1 MATDTFMKNLINPE
15 VIGAYLDLKLRDNI
29 RFAPLAMVETDLQGT
44 PGNTITVPMWGAVK
58 DAEDVAEGAESDVDN
73 LQAYSY
79 QATIKKIVKNIG
91 ITDEAV
97 LSGHGNPVGEI
108 GDQLL
113 KAIAQKIDND
123 CLDLFKPDAKVT
135 AISPEGGLNKH
146 EMTMKTKKVKNLTV
160 EALGQA
166 QAEFFGEDLGEA
178 QVLIVAPKEYEKLR
192 RDPAFEVS
200 KDQSS
205 AVNISGV
212 VGSIYN
218 ASVIISNKLAEKNM
232 AIIVKPGAFGIEY
245 KRGTSVETDRD
256 VRRKKTLYSAD
267 THYIAYLRNLDKCG
281 IIQIETTTEPSGR
294 RATSTAK

>member
-1 MATDTFMKNLINPE
+1 MADTFMKNLINPE

-44 PGNTITVPMWGAVK
+44 PGNTITVPMWGAVA
-58 DAEDVAEGAESDVDN
+58 DAEDVAEGVESGVDN

-79 QATIKKIVKNIG
+79 QATVKKIVKNIG

-113 KAIAQKIDND
+113 KAITQKIDND
-123 CLDLFKPDAKVT
+123 CLELFKPDAKIT
-135 AISPEGGLNKH
+135 AVSPEGGANVH
-146 EMTMKTKKVKNLTV
+146 EMTMKTKTVNNLTV

-205 AVNISGV
+205 AINISGV

-218 ASVIISNKLAEKNM
+218 ASVIISNKLADKNM

-256 VRRKKTLYSAD
+256 VRSKKTLYSAD

-281 IIQIETTTEPSGR
+281 IIQITPPVTPRKATT
-294 RATSTAK
+294 ATK

>member
-1 MATDTFMKNLINPE
+1 MADTFMKNLINPE

-58 DAEDVAEGAESDVDN
+58 DAEDVAEGVESGVDN

-79 QATIKKIVKNIG
+79 QATVKKIVKNIG

-113 KAIAQKIDND
+113 KAITQKIDND
-123 CLDLFKPDAKVT
+123 CLELFKPDAKIT
-135 AISPEGGLNKH
+135 AVSPEGGANVH
-146 EMTMKTKKVKNLTV
+146 EMTMKTKTVNNLTV

-205 AVNISGV
+205 AINISGV

-218 ASVIISNKLAEKNM
+218 ASVIISNKLADKNM

-256 VRRKKTLYSAD
+256 VRSKKTLYSAD

-281 IIQIETTTEPSGR
+281 IIQITPPVTPRKATT
-294 RATSTAK
+294 ATK

>member
-1 MATDTFMKNLINPE
+1 MADTFMKNLINPE

-44 PGNTITVPMWGAVK
+44 PGNTITVPMWGAVA
-58 DAEDVAEGAESDVDN
+58 DAEDVAEGVESGVDN

-79 QATIKKIVKNIG
+79 QATVKKIVKNIG

-113 KAIAQKIDND
+113 KAITQKIDND
-123 CLDLFKPDAKVT
+123 CLALFKPDAKIT
-135 AISPEGGLNKH
+135 AVSPEGGANVH
-146 EMTMKTKKVKNLTV
+146 EMTMKTKTVNNLTV

-205 AVNISGV
+205 AINISGV

-218 ASVIISNKLAEKNM
+218 ASVIISNKLADKNM

-256 VRRKKTLYSAD
+256 VRSKKTLYSAD

-281 IIQIETTTEPSGR
+281 IIQITPPVTPRKATT
-294 RATSTAK
+294 ATK